1 MPSDFDQMYR
11 LCTRFHAIGK
21 NYNDG
26 IENIEINYQ
35 NNKKHLNNKYN
46 RKKDEIGRLQ
56 SKIRQIADDYS
67 NISGFSISYNPY
79 NPNKQLIDST
89 EDYIQRLEDDL
100 EIEKNIKKPIS
111 FSIIDI
117 GYIMLQAFFGI
128 FLLLIIHII
137 AIIVGHPIGGTSIQN
152 EISVISLFLVVVIYN
167 LKKRKVRTDIIILV
181 LLIVTVVTLLIEYIP
196 ELLKLPISNEI
207 LDNHKYISIISIL
220 ISYFCLPVW
229 FGIFLQNKFIH
240 DEVKQNKS
248 NFTTNYEN
256 AYSKLI
262 NELQSITTQYQQ
274 QYQTLKTK
282 YIQENDKSESLAI
295 QQYNKIISEIE
306 NYNKN
311 VDLSGK
317 NWAEPEWRL
326 WHPSQT
332 IPMVITLGQLIPKDL
347 KNTQNPDL
355 SINALHPFA
364 KDGKNIIFISD
375 DEAGRRKIYQAI
387 QAMCLRLFATT
398 PPGMCTFYFI
408 DPNMMGGNLHGF
420 SRLPDDRKYLI
431 HDHALTD
438 PSDISRCLDEVLNQ
452 INRIY
457 ETKLQNTYN
466 SIDEY
471 NSVYPRLKEPYKI
484 ISIFDIP
491 LDRYREIIPKII
503 TISNNGPKCGIYLI
517 IHSTKEQFKE
527 FALIKD
533 QWSIIT
539 QQSNYFSYFFSP
551 DTWDTLYNYDLIL
564 DNPPDNNLFN
574 HVIKVVSE
582 SIEPEKTITFDE
594 LIQGI

>member
-1 MPSDFDQMYR
+1 MPPNFDQMYGLSTR
-11 LCTRFHAIGK
+11 LHAIGNTYK
-21 NYNDG
+21 DS
-26 IENIEINYQ
+26 IENNATNYQ
-35 NNKKHLNNKYN
+35 NNKKYLKNECNS
-46 RKKDEIGRLQ
+46 RKDEIGILQ
-56 SKIRQIADDYS
+56 SKIRKIADEYS
-67 NISGFSISYNPY
+67 QVSGVTISSNPY
-79 NPNKQLIDST
+79 NPSKQLIESK
-89 EDYIQRLEDDL
+89 EDYIHRLEDDL
-100 EIEKNIKKPIS
+100 NKEKNIKKPIS
-111 FSIIDI
+111 FSLKEAGLYLLQLIIGFILLVIIDNI
-117 GYIMLQAFFGI
+117 FDFNDLASDALFWLTFGVII
-128 FLLLIIHII
+128 F
-137 AIIVGHPIGGTSIQN
+137 
-152 EISVISLFLVVVIYN
+152 YN
-167 LKKRKVRTDIIILV
+167 LYTRKIRMDIMILV
-181 LLIVTVVTLLIEYIP
+181 LLIYTIIFLFFSYQIFAYGDDITGYFNLIPFLTLFC
-196 ELLKLPISNEI
+196 
-207 LDNHKYISIISIL
+207 
-220 ISYFCLPVW
+220 SYFIPIV

-332 IPMVITLGQLIPKDL
+332 IPTVISLGQLIPKDL

-420 SRLPDDRKYLI
+420 SRLPDDKKYLI
-431 HDHALTD
+431 HDHALTA
-438 PSDISRCLDEVLNQ
+438 PSDISRCLDEILNQ

-466 SIDEY
+466 SIEEY
-471 NSVYPRLKEPYKI
+471 NGVYSRLKEPYKI

-491 LDRYREIIPKII
+491 LDRYKEIIPKII

-527 FALIKD
+527 FASIND
-533 QWSIIT
+533 IMWSIIT
-539 QQSNYFSYFFSP
+539 QKSNNFSYFYSP
-551 DTWDTLYNYDLIL
+551 DTWETLNNYDLIL
-564 DNPPDNNLFN
+564 DVPPDNALFN
-574 HVIKVVSE
+574 HIVEVVSS
-582 SIEPEKTITFDE
+582 SIEQEKTITFDE
-594 LIQGI
+594 LMQGI

>member
-1 MPSDFDQMYR
+1 MPPNFDQMYGLSTR
-11 LCTRFHAIGK
+11 LHAIGNTYK
-21 NYNDG
+21 DS
-26 IENIEINYQ
+26 IENNTTKYQ
-35 NNKKHLNNKYN
+35 NNKKYLKTECNN
-46 RKKDEIGRLQ
+46 RKDEIGILQ
-56 SKIRQIADDYS
+56 SKIRKIADEYS
-67 NISGFSISYNPY
+67 QVSGVTISSNPY
-79 NPNKQLIDST
+79 NPNKQLIDSK
-89 EDYIQRLEDDL
+89 EEYIHRLEDDL
-100 EIEKNIKKPIS
+100 NKEKNIKKTIS
-111 FSIIDI
+111 FSLKEAGLCLLQLIIGLFLGVIISYILDLFDLGSDLLAWLILGAIILYNLYTLKIRVDI
-117 GYIMLQAFFGI
+117 TILALLIFIVIVFIGEMIFELIFPDVNDISGYLNLIPIL
-128 FLLLIIHII
+128 FLLCSFFI
-137 AIIVGHPIGGTSIQN
+137 PIG
-152 EISVISLFLVVVIYN
+152 
-167 LKKRKVRTDIIILV
+167 
-181 LLIVTVVTLLIEYIP
+181 
-196 ELLKLPISNEI
+196 
-207 LDNHKYISIISIL
+207 
-220 ISYFCLPVW
+220 
-229 FGIFLQNKFIH
+229 FGIFLQNKFIL

-248 NFTTNYEN
+248 NFITNYEN

-262 NELQSITTQYQQ
+262 NELQSIKTQYKQ
-274 QYQTLKTK
+274 QYQTLKTE
-282 YIQENDKSESLAI
+282 YIQENDKTESFAI

-311 VDLSGK
+311 VDLAGK
-317 NWAEPEWRL
+317 NWAEPEWRV
-326 WHPSQT
+326 WHPSQI
-332 IPMVITLGQLIPKDL
+332 IPAVISLGHLTHKNL
-347 KNTQNPDL
+347 KNTQNTDL

-364 KDGKNIIFISD
+364 KGGKNIVFISD
-375 DEAGRRKIYQAI
+375 NEAGRRKIYQAI

-431 HDHALTD
+431 HDHALTA
-438 PSDISRCLDEVLNQ
+438 PSDISKCLDEVLNQ

-471 NSVYPRLKEPYKI
+471 NGVYPHLKEPYKI

-551 DTWDTLYNYDLIL
+551 DTWETLYNYDLIL
-564 DNPPDNNLFN
+564 DIPPDNNLFN
-574 HVIKVVSE
+574 HIVEVVSS

>member
-1 MPSDFDQMYR
+1 MPSNLDQMYG
-11 LCTRFHAIGK
+11 LCTRLHAIGNTYK
-21 NYNDG
+21 DS
-26 IENIEINYQ
+26 IENNATNYQ
-35 NNKKHLNNKYN
+35 NNKKYL
-46 RKKDEIGRLQ
+46 KDECNSKKVEIDLLQ
-56 SKIRQIADDYS
+56 SEIRKIADEYS
-67 NISGFSISYNPY
+67 QVSGVSISSNPY
-79 NPNKQLIDST
+79 NPNKQLVDST
-89 EDYIQRLEDDL
+89 EDYIHRLEDDL
-100 EIEKNIKKPIS
+100 NKEKNIKKTIP
-111 FSIIDI
+111 FSLKEA
-117 GYIMLQAFFGI
+117 GLCLLQ
-128 FLLLIIHII
+128 LIIGII
-137 AIIVGHPIGGTSIQN
+137 LLVLIDNILDFNDLASEVVFWLTLGVII
-152 EISVISLFLVVVIYN
+152 LYN
-167 LKKRKVRTDIIILV
+167 LYTRKIRVDIIILS
-181 LLIVTVVTLLIEYIP
+181 LLIFIVIIFIGEKIIELMFPDVNNISGYLNIIP
-196 ELLKLPISNEI
+196 ILAILCPFFIPIG
-207 LDNHKYISIISIL
+207 
-220 ISYFCLPVW
+220 
-229 FGIFLQNKFIH
+229 FGIFLQNKFIF
-240 DEVKQNKS
+240 DEIKQNKS
-248 NFTTNYEN
+248 NFITNYEN

-262 NELQSITTQYQQ
+262 NELQSIKTQYKQ
-274 QYQTLKTK
+274 QYQTLKTE
-282 YIQENDKSESLAI
+282 YIQENDKTENFAI

-311 VDLSGK
+311 VDLSGM

-332 IPMVITLGQLIPKDL
+332 IPTVISLGQLIPKDL

-364 KDGKNIIFISD
+364 KGGKNIIFISD
-375 DEAGRRKIYQAI
+375 NEAGRRKIYQAI

-420 SRLPDDRKYLI
+420 SRLPDDKKYLI
-431 HDHALTD
+431 HDHALTA
-438 PSDISRCLDEVLNQ
+438 PSDISRCLDEILNQ

-466 SIDEY
+466 SIEEY
-471 NSVYPRLKEPYKI
+471 NSVYSRLKEPYKI

-527 FALIKD
+527 FALIND
-533 QWSIIT
+533 ILWSIIT

-551 DTWDTLYNYDLIL
+551 DTWKTLHNYDLIL
-564 DNPPDNNLFN
+564 DIPPDNNLFN
-574 HVIKVVSE
+574 HIVEVVSS
-582 SIEPEKTITFDE
+582 SIEQEKTITFDE